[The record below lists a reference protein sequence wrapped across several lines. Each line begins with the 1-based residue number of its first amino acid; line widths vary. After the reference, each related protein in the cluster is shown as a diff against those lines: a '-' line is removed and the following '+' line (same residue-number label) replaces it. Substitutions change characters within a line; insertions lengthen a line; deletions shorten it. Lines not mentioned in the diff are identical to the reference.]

1 MAARGCLILVAA
13 LVLCAGAPSAGA
25 QSHDELVERYTV
37 LAGSKDDARTLV
49 DGLSASRDFRIG
61 DTAFAT
67 PTPELGNGEVN
78 VVLVLAEAKLAA
90 DKIVTPTPEQLKGAL
105 EPILVQRAGG
115 TGWGEIAHGMGVRL
129 GELMRADR
137 ARSEGRLA
145 RIERGEK
152 NLERPEKAQRFGRP
166 ERPERPEKP
175 DRPDKP
181 DRPEKPQ
188 RPERPER
195 PSR

>member
-1 MAARGCLILVAA
+1 MPGRAVALLAAT
-13 LVLCAGAPSAGA
+13 LVLCGAGATAGA
-25 QSHDELVERYTV
+25 QSSDALVERYTV
-37 LAGSKDDARTLV
+37 LAGSRDDARTLV
-49 DGLSASRDFRIG
+49 DGLRSSRDFRIG
-61 DTAFAT
+61 DTAFET

-78 VVLVLAEAKLAA
+78 VVLVLAEAKLAR
-90 DKIVTPTPEQLKGAL
+90 DNIVTPTPEQLRSAL

-115 TGWGEIAHGMGVRL
+115 SGWGDIAHGMGVRL

-152 NLERPEKAQRFGRP
+152 PVERPEKARRP

-175 DRPDKP
+175 
-181 DRPEKPQ
+181 Q
-188 RPERPER
+188 QPERPER
-195 PSR
+195 PGRPGR